1 MEGVWAVPVP
11 FLVGS
16 TIYLP
21 VEHLLPGGM
30 FLAAVEKFHRRLT
43 ETPLL
48 PLGSLTQSQSPR
60 KAISVPPGSS
70 LRHGT

>member
-30 FLAAVEKFHRRLT
+30 FLAAVGDFHRRFT

-48 PLGSLTQSQSPR
+48 PLGLLTQSPVAPQSHFR
-60 KAISVPPGSS
+60 ATRIIF
-70 LRHGT
+70 

>member
-43 ETPLL
+43 ETPSL
-48 PLGSLTQSQSPR
+48 PLSSLTQSPVAPQSHFR
-60 KAISVPPGSS
+60 ATRIIF
-70 LRHGT
+70 